1 MIPLFTRFWNSL
13 KDLFYNPCEC
23 FFEFSEGRGCC
34 HAFIV
39 TWLVIAFAFTG
50 FAVQIKAVPGQFA
63 EAETL
68 LSSALL

>member
-1 MIPLFTRFWNSL
+1 MNVFLNFQKDADVVTRSL
-13 KDLFYNPCEC
+13 
-23 FFEFSEGRGCC
+23 SRGSS
-34 HAFIV
+34 
-39 TWLVIAFAFTG
+39 IAFAFTG